1 MKKQVNC
8 QFQKAYEEEE
18 NLIRNFKKLMKK
30 KNKSMCR
37 QHQVKQ
43 SCVSILNNT
52 QIQGRPTLLV
62 RGLSDIFDIKIA
74 IIACVVS
81 PLLLSSCKDVSGV
94 GRYACHSTS
103 CSSTRERTTLSSLA
117 AWHVPIVTE
126 LFRYL
131 VIVVLVGKFM
141 KLMQSSEFVIV
152 FILCRC

>member
-37 QHQVKQ
+37 QQQVKQ

-74 IIACVVS
+74 CLVS
-81 PLLLSSCKDVSGV
+81 PHCYCLEMSQVWEDMHVTV
-94 GRYACHSTS
+94 PV
-103 CSSTRERTTLSSLA
+103 A
-117 AWHVPIVTE
+117 AAQE
-126 LFRYL
+126 NAQR
-131 VIVVLVGKFM
+131 
-141 KLMQSSEFVIV
+141 
-152 FILCRC
+152 